1 MAHISVL
8 HGPARIPFA
17 GPLTLA
23 ADTLRTWH
31 QRARARR
38 ELAHLDART
47 LRDIGV
53 NVGNVEF
60 EMNKPFWRA

>member
-8 HGPARIPFA
+8 SPVRVPFA
-17 GPLTLA
+17 GPLTA
-23 ADTLRTWH
+23 VTDTLKTWH

-38 ELAHLDART
+38 ELSNLDART

-53 NVGNVEF
+53 SVGEIQF
-60 EMNKPFWRA
+60 EANKPFWRA

>member
-1 MAHISVL
+1 MAHISII
-8 HGPARIPFA
+8 HAPTRIPFA
-17 GPLTLA
+17 GPLTAA
-23 ADTLRTWH
+23 ADVLKVWH

-38 ELAHLDART
+38 ELSNLDART

-53 NVGNVEF
+53 SVGEVEF